1 MTNSQSLK
9 SAPKKFPYLVSIVA
23 LTLFRGTGHPKSLIQ
38 GYNPSMLAGYR
49 LSRDLSPDIRTAR
62 AQKILLT
69 LTFRS
74 QIEVRK
80 VIMLFCQ
87 CLQKVLCTSPDTPVS
102 PMRLSPLVLVVIV
115 RALTSPRCLCYSN
128 SH

>member
-49 LSRDLSPDIRTAR
+49 LSRDLISPELGNISISAL
-62 AQKILLT
+62 AQKYTKLEKYTSIL
-69 LTFRS
+69 
-74 QIEVRK
+74 
-80 VIMLFCQ
+80 CAY
-87 CLQKVLCTSPDTPVS
+87 C
-102 PMRLSPLVLVVIV
+102 
-115 RALTSPRCLCYSN
+115 
-128 SH
+128 